1 MGQIPSDK
9 GSNAYIKGMIKMKIL
24 NKDIDFDD
32 LFRRLLALPP
42 KNEEWLTF
50 TVPKVELLKKGWSG
64 KPEKVETI
72 VNEDMIILKRVRK

>member
-1 MGQIPSDK
+1 
-9 GSNAYIKGMIKMKIL
+9 MKIL
-24 NKDIDFDD
+24 NKDIDFDG

-50 TVPKVELLKKGWSG
+50 TVPKVELLKKGWSS